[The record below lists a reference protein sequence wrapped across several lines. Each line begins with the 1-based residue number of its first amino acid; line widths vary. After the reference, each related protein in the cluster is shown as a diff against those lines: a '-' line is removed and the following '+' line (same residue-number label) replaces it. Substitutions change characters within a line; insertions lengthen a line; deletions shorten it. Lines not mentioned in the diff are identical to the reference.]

1 MKKNEGLSRRDFLK
15 SVGLTSVSAAAIH
28 GEGLAGKL
36 RAAGVL
42 QEERIL
48 GPDQFEAGFKVNG
61 RTVKAVITPAT
72 TLADMLRD
80 QLDLTGTKIGCNRG
94 ACGACT
100 VILDGKPVSS
110 CMTLAVDAIGSDIET
125 IEGLSPDKNDLHPL
139 QKAFIDHDALQCG
152 FCTSGMIMSA
162 KALLDSEKEPGMDE
176 IRKSVSGNLCR
187 CGTYNHV
194 FKAVE
199 AASKSQK

>member
-1 MKKNEGLSRRDFLK
+1 
-15 SVGLTSVSAAAIH
+15 
-28 GEGLAGKL
+28 
-36 RAAGVL
+36 
-42 QEERIL
+42 
-48 GPDQFEAGFKVNG
+48 
-61 RTVKAVITPAT
+61 
-72 TLADMLRD
+72 
-80 QLDLTGTKIGCNRG
+80 
-94 ACGACT
+94 
-100 VILDGKPVSS
+100 
-110 CMTLAVDAIGSDIET
+110 MTLAVDAIGSDIET